1 MLNRSKTWAA
11 VLLVA
16 TFIAGLAAG
25 AGSRALW
32 LRRTYAGSADR
43 SRGLDR
49 MMAELT
55 EELGLTPPQQDSV
68 HAILQRHWT
77 QMSALWA
84 KVRPPFDSIR
94 ARMDSEVATQL
105 TPEQQVKYRDHVARH
120 RHQREQTDSSGQKR

>member
-11 VLLVA
+11 VLLAA
-16 TFIAGLAAG
+16 TFIAGLAVG

-32 LRRTYAGSADR
+32 LRRAHAGSADR
-43 SRGLDR
+43 GRGVDR

-55 EELGLTPPQQDSV
+55 EELRLTRPQQDSV

-77 QMSALWA
+77 HMSALWD
-84 KVRPPFDSIR
+84 KVRPPFDTIR

-105 TPEQQVKYRDHVARH
+105 TPEQQAKYRDHVARY
-120 RHQREQTDSSGQKR
+120 RHHTQRADSGGNKR